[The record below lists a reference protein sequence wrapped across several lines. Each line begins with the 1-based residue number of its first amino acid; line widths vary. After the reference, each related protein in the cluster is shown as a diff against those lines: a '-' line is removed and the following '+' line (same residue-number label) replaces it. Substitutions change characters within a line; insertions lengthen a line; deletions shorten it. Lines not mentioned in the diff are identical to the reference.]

1 MKTFRKLS
9 VITLTVLASIL
20 SSCTDYLNVSDQ
32 LAAELDMEQV
42 FNNTGYTRRFHRYI
56 YSGIP
61 NVSNIINTD
70 GGVGGLDNPWASI
83 ADEIKCGQGNTRD
96 MPTVGYHSGNAS
108 FGRWGLYKQIRQ
120 ANLFLAHAH
129 VIPDKGDLGVAIEEE
144 ELAKLK
150 NEARFLRAYYH
161 YLLFE
166 LYGPIPIMTTIADP
180 SSVELDYSR
189 APVNEVVEFIDREL
203 NACYEGLPEKEE
215 KDREAAPT
223 KGAALAILAKLHMYA
238 ASPLFNGGY
247 LEAVALKDMEGKQL
261 FPERNNT
268 KWQTAL
274 DAVERFIEY
283 ADGHYELYKEF
294 DKEGNLDPA
303 ESLYK
308 LFQEAEEN
316 SEIIWATSKNP
327 WGSVNGDGRE
337 RRCTP
342 HVAYEGYSCVGV
354 MQEVIDDFFM
364 KDGKDI
370 HESPL
375 YKMNNEG
382 EFGSDSV
389 PNMYKNRE
397 PRFYQDITYSGKIWQ
412 KTSDRAVFF
421 YKGAKDGNSKGDHC
435 YTGALLYKG
444 MNKELLNKGNEK
456 KSQYR
461 PGIIFRLA
469 DFYLLYAEALNEVN
483 PADGRIVEYIDKVRE
498 RAGIPLLKDIHPEII
513 GNKELQ
519 QKAIRR
525 ERRIELFVE
534 GQRYFDVRRWMIAD
548 KEEGR
553 QGGDFHGMDMEG
565 TSLADFMKRTRFEKR
580 IFERRMYIYPLPLNE
595 VLKSKKLVQN
605 PGW

>member
-9 VITLTVLASIL
+9 VIACIVLTSLL
-20 SSCTDYLNVSDQ
+20 SSCADYLNVSDQ
-32 LAAELDMEQV
+32 LAAELDMEEV

-61 NVSNIINTD
+61 NVSNIIHAD
-70 GGVGGLDNPWASI
+70 GIGGLDNPWASI
-83 ADEIKCGQGNTRD
+83 ADEIKCAQGNTRD
-96 MPTVGYHSGNAS
+96 MPTIGYHAGNAS
-108 FGRWGLYKQIRQ
+108 FGRWGLYQRIRQ
-120 ANLFLAHAH
+120 ANLFLENAH
-129 VIPDKGDLGVAIEEE
+129 VIPESGDTGNFIDET
-144 ELAKLK
+144 ELVRLK

-189 APVNEVVEFIDREL
+189 ASVDEIVKFIDTEL
-203 NACYEGLPEKEE
+203 NACYDELPEKEK

-223 KGAALAILAKLHMYA
+223 KGAALAILAKLHVYA

-247 LEAVALKDMEGKQL
+247 NEAVALRDNEGKQL
-261 FPERNNT
+261 FPEKDDT

-274 DAVERFIEY
+274 NAVERFITY
-283 ADGHYELYKEF
+283 ANEHYELYKVV
-294 DKEGNLDPA
+294 DKDGDLNVA

-308 LFQEAEEN
+308 LFQEAEDN
-316 SEIIWATSKNP
+316 PEIIWATSKNP
-327 WGSVNGDGRE
+327 WGGVNNDGRE

-342 HVAYEGYSCVGV
+342 RAAYEGFSCVGV
-354 MQEVIDDFFM
+354 MQEAIDDFFM
-364 KDGKDI
+364 ADGKDI

-375 YKMNNEG
+375 YDVEKEG
-382 EFGSDSV
+382 EAGSDGV

-397 PRFYQDITYSGKIWQ
+397 PRFYRDVTYSGKVWQ
-412 KTSDRAVFF
+412 KTTDKIVYF
-421 YKGAKDGNSKGDHC
+421 YKGQKDDNSQGDQC
-435 YTGALLYKG
+435 YTGTLLYKG
-444 MNKELLNKGNEK
+444 MNKELLNRGSEK

-483 PADGRIVEYIDKVRE
+483 PADTRIVEYIDKVRE

-553 QGGDFHGMDMEG
+553 QSGEFHGMNMNG
-565 TSLADFMKRTRFEKR
+565 TTLEEFMKRTPFEKR
-580 IFERRMYIYPLPLNE
+580 VFEKRMYIYPLPLNE
-595 VLKSKKLVQN
+595 IQKSKKLVQN